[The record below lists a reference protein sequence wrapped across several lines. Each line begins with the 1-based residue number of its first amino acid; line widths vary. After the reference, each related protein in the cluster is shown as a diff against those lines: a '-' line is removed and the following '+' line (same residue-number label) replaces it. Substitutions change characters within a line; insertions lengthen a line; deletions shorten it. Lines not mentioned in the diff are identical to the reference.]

1 MTEGF
6 HVISDSAESIT
17 LRLGP
22 RGLDD
27 EADELFEFVTSA
39 VETGEVSR
47 ITLDAS
53 DAELVTLEGVGV
65 LLRLRAWARRA
76 GAELRVAPVHPR
88 LEHKLRETGTAELF
102 GTVTSTA

>member
-6 HVISDSAESIT
+6 HVISDSPESIT

-22 RGLDD
+22 GGLDD
-27 EADELFEFVTSA
+27 QADELFGFVISA
-39 VETGEVSR
+39 VEAGQVSR

-53 DAELVTLEGVGV
+53 DAEIVTLEGVGV

-76 GAELRVAPVHPR
+76 GAEFRVAPVHPR
-88 LEHKLRETGTAELF
+88 LARKLRETGTAELF
-102 GTVTSTA
+102 GTTA